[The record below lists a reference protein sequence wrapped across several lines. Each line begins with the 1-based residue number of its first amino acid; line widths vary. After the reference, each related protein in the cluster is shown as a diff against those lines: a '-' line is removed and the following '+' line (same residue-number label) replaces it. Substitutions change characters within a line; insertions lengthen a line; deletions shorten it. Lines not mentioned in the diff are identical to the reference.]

1 MWAFWRKEQSFVP
14 ARTQTPDSP
23 ACSLINIVTTLR
35 WLHPEEGDSMF
46 VSTKLHAASTKKT
59 ITIVSSETERGGLQ
73 HHPTNTLQD
82 VGFAENMLHQ

>member
-1 MWAFWRKEQSFVP
+1 MWALWRNERSFVP

-23 ACSLINIVTTLR
+23 ACSLINRLTTLC

-59 ITIVSSETERGGLQ
+59 ITLVSSETVTKGLQ